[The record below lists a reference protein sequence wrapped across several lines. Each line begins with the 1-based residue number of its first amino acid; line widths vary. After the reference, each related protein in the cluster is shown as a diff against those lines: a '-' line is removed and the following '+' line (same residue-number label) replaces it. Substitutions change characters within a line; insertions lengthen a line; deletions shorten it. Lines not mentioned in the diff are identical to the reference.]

1 MSYKYDL
8 IIIGGGSAGLSA
20 AETGALFNKKIA
32 LISEKRLGGDC
43 LWTGCIP
50 SKALL
55 HAANRKLSWV
65 KTRAEIDRAR
75 NYIHQHHDNPGFYEA
90 KGIDVFLDKAKI
102 IDAHTVQ
109 TKDQKLTVK
118 DILIAT
124 GSSAFVPPIPG
135 LDKVHYQTNET
146 VFELENQPKS
156 LIIIGGG
163 PIGCELAQAFRKL
176 GSTVHL
182 IQRNERLIPK
192 DEPEASQVL
201 LKQFEQDGINVYLKT
216 DTKSV
221 KKTKN
226 GIELEITQ
234 NGEVTAL
241 NGDALLVAIGRVPNI
256 TDLGLENV
264 GIQTN
269 KSGIE
274 VNPKL
279 QTSIP
284 NIYAAG
290 DVAGTYQ
297 FTHFAGFQAAHAV
310 QNMFL
315 PFKRAFNP
323 PVVPWV
329 TFTNP
334 EIAHVGKT
342 AEELTQSQAKF
353 RAIFFEFDEVDRA
366 VADGETNGFIKLY
379 ISSNL
384 IVGATIVCP
393 RAGELIHE
401 VALAISN
408 KIPINKIIGTIHA
421 YPTYSSGIQQAL
433 LEDFRNSNSG
443 SLKAARLLSKLT

>member
-1 MSYKYDL
+1 MKFDCDL
-8 IIIGGGSAGLSA
+8 IIVGGGSAGLSA
-20 AETGALFNKKIA
+20 AETGALFRKKIV

-43 LWTGCIP
+43 LWTGCVP
-50 SKALL
+50 SKVLL
-55 HAANRKLSWV
+55 HAADRKLSWT

-75 NYIHQHHDNPGFYEA
+75 NHIQEHHDNPGFYEA
-90 KGIDVFLDKAKI
+90 KGIQVILEKAKLL
-102 IDAHTVQ
+102 DQHTILA
-109 TKDQKLTVK
+109 KDQKLTTK
-118 DILIAT
+118 NILIAT
-124 GSSAFVPPIPG
+124 GSSAFVPPISG
-135 LDKVHYQTNET
+135 LDKVHFQTNET
-146 VFELENQPKS
+146 IFDLEEQPKS

-192 DEPEASQVL
+192 DEPEASQIL
-201 LKQFEQDGINVYLKT
+201 LKQFEQDGINVYLKA

-221 KKTKN
+221 KQTKS
-226 GIELEITQ
+226 GIELEISQ
-234 NGEVTAL
+234 NNEVQTIS
-241 NGDALLVAIGRVPNI
+241 GDTLLVAIGRVPNI
-256 TDLGLENV
+256 QNLGLEDV
-264 GIQTN
+264 GVKTN
-269 KSGIE
+269 KSRIE
-274 VNPKL
+274 VNLKL
-279 QTSIP
+279 QTSVP

-297 FTHFAGFQAAHAV
+297 FTHFAGFQGAHAV

-315 PFKRAFNP
+315 PFKRKFEPA
-323 PVVPWV
+323 VIPWV

-342 AEELTQSQAKF
+342 AEELTASRTKF

-384 IVGATIVCP
+384 ILGATIVCP

-408 KIPINKIIGTIHA
+408 NIPINKIIGTIHA

-433 LEDFRNSNSG
+433 LEDFRNSNTG
-443 SLKAARLLSKLT
+443 TLKFGRLLSKLT